1 MKLIAGKCPVNP
13 ALKGGV
19 KGNNIKGNYLTGK
32 PRLLGRVASLLEV
45 ETGEFHGGEE
55 K

>member
-1 MKLIAGKCPVNP
+1 MVDKCPVNP

-19 KGNNIKGNYLTGK
+19 KGHNLKGNYLTGK
-32 PRLLGRVASLLEV
+32 PRLLGRVASLLEA
-45 ETGEFHGGEE
+45 ETRELNGEGD